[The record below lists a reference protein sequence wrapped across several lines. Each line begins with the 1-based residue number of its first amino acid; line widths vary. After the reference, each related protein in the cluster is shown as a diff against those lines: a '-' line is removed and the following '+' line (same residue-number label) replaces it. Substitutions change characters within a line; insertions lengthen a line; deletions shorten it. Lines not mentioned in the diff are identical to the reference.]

1 VEPEPGE
8 QIFFHGH
15 PSWRSILS
23 FYLKGVVLAI
33 LAGAIAGVVSRVTGK
48 SVNVAIVVLVV
59 LVAFALML
67 VIGLVMR
74 IATVYTISNQRLT
87 IRTGI
92 LSRELHE
99 TRLERVQNVNYQQ
112 SVIERLLRVGDVT
125 FDTAGEAGFN
135 FAFRGV
141 AEPSNIVRTVDRA
154 IRDLQHRQA
163 QPPGAPG
170 EVGGV

>member
-1 VEPEPGE
+1 VDDPEPGE
-8 QIFFHGH
+8 QVFFHGH

-23 FYLKGVVLAI
+23 FYLKGVIIAI
-33 LAGAIAGVVSRVTGK
+33 VAGALAGVISRLTGK
-48 SVNVAIVVLVV
+48 SVSVPAVVVVV
-59 LVAFALML
+59 LVAFALMVL
-67 VIGLVMR
+67 VGLLKR

-112 SVIERLLRVGDVT
+112 SVIERLLSVGDVT
-125 FDTAGEAGFN
+125 FDTAGEAGYN

-141 AEPSNIVRTVDRA
+141 ADPHDIVRTVDRA
-154 IRDLQHRQA
+154 IREMQQRTHA
-163 QPPGAPG
+163 QPGPG
-170 EVGGV
+170 EIGGV